1 MTVARKVTE
10 PRTKSQKQVP
20 IGRRSPL
27 IYTHIHRCVGECVG
41 VLRVDC
47 HVVCSAAGS
56 SAKKKKKQE
65 RKGKLKWIKQILV
78 CLTIIVVVR
87 VIKTVN
93 RIIKFKWTKRLESG
107 ARKLSI

>member
-1 MTVARKVTE
+1 MLVSAWAYYGLIAMWFVVQQEVA
-10 PRTKSQKQVP
+10 Q
-20 IGRRSPL
+20 
-27 IYTHIHRCVGECVG
+27 
-41 VLRVDC
+41 
-47 HVVCSAAGS
+47 
-56 SAKKKKKQE
+56 KKKKQE